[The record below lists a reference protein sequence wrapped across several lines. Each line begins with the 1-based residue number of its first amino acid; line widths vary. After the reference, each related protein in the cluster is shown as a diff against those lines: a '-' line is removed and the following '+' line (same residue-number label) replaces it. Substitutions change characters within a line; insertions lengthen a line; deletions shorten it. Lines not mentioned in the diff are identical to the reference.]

1 MRTVHTDFGTR
12 TAILVG
18 DYLFAQSSWHLAH
31 LENLEVIKLISQV
44 IKDFASGEIRQAG
57 TLFDTETKLE
67 KYEEKIFR
75 KTATLMAASCR
86 SAAVFSNV
94 EDDVKHCMY
103 EYGRHVGQAFQIVDD
118 VLDFVQS
125 EEQLGKPQGQD
136 LKQGNLTAPAIF
148 ALQYGNG
155 VGSELAHH
163 IDSEFE
169 EEGSFERALELV
181 KSCGAVEQ
189 ARQMA
194 RDNGAR
200 ARECLQPLPE
210 SEVRR
215 SLEGLVDFV
224 LERIS

>member
-1 MRTVHTDFGTR
+1 
-12 TAILVG
+12 
-18 DYLFAQSSWHLAH
+18 
-31 LENLEVIKLISQV
+31 
-44 IKDFASGEIRQAG
+44 
-57 TLFDTETKLE
+57 
-67 KYEEKIFR
+67 
-75 KTATLMAASCR
+75 
-86 SAAVFSNV
+86 
-94 EDDVKHCMY
+94 
-103 EYGRHVGQAFQIVDD
+103 
-118 VLDFVQS
+118 
-125 EEQLGKPQGQD
+125 

-155 VGSELAHH
+155 VGSELAEH

>member
-1 MRTVHTDFGTR
+1 VHTDFGTR

-118 VLDFVQS
+118 VLDFV
-125 EEQLGKPQGQD
+125 
-136 LKQGNLTAPAIF
+136 
-148 ALQYGNG
+148 
-155 VGSELAHH
+155 
-163 IDSEFE
+163 
-169 EEGSFERALELV
+169 
-181 KSCGAVEQ
+181 
-189 ARQMA
+189 
-194 RDNGAR
+194 
-200 ARECLQPLPE
+200 
-210 SEVRR
+210 
-215 SLEGLVDFV
+215 
-224 LERIS
+224 